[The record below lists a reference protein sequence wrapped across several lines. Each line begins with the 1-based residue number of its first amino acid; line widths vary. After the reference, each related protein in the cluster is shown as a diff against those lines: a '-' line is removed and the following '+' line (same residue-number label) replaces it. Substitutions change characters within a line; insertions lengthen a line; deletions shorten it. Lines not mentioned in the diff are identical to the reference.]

1 MHLRTVTIGLL
12 VALGVATPSASASS
26 PSYTATDHISGL
38 DYTLKGKRL
47 TLHIVAEHRS
57 RSLAAGPK
65 VRGHAVQV
73 TCGTA
78 AAVASPKPN
87 NPNVARGSLR
97 WSASATTVRLT
108 LSRNLYAKARWCTVY
123 RGGAVVSNV
132 DFKLKRN
139 PLEG

>member
-1 MHLRTVTIGLL
+1 MHVRTVTIGIV
-12 VALGVATPSASASS
+12 VASAAAAPIATASS
-26 PSYTATDHISGL
+26 PTHTATDHISGL
-38 DYTLKGKRL
+38 NYSLKGKQL
-47 TLHIVAEHRS
+47 TLHIVAKHRS
-57 RSLAAGPK
+57 RALAAGPK
-65 VRGHAVQV
+65 VRGHGVQV

-97 WSASATTVRLT
+97 WSARATTVRLT

-123 RGGAVVSNV
+123 RGGQVVSNV
-132 DFKLKRN
+132 DFKLRRN